1 MFKGIKVNKAKV
13 FKGKY
18 LTLRSYL
25 TLIDIYIKIN
35 NLNRVNKYNKVIFI
49 ETYLGGLV
57 FT

>member
-25 TLIDIYIKIN
+25 TSIDMHIKIN
-35 NLNRVNKYNKVIFI
+35 NLDRVNKHDKVMFI
-49 ETYLGGLV
+49 GTYLGGLA
-57 FT
+57 FI